1 MCVWYKESKCV
12 KIENKYT
19 LKWKLYVWGVGQSPL
34 GPSPRSNWATG
45 NNLGLAYVLKGM
57 LKRL

>member
-34 GPSPRSNWATG
+34 GPKAQEVIGPREITWA
-45 NNLGLAYVLKGM
+45 
-57 LKRL
+57 